1 MYIIYGLPMETHTAA
16 DLLNEIEEIVKIQTD
31 LISEKDYQKLQNQF
45 ENQYVDNN
53 SNVEGIAENLAKYY
67 LLYGDIN
74 LINTE
79 IDLYHSISREE
90 IRKCKKIP
98 EPESESFGLH
108 PYLRDGSELSP

>member
-1 MYIIYGLPMETHTAA
+1 
-16 DLLNEIEEIVKIQTD
+16 
-31 LISEKDYQKLQNQF
+31 
-45 ENQYVDNN
+45 VDNN

-79 IDLYHSISREE
+79 IDLYHSISREG
-90 IRKCKKIP
+90 KWQKIP
-98 EPESESFGLH
+98 EPESEISFGLH

>member
-16 DLLNEIEEIVKIQTD
+16 DLLNEIDEECKIQTD
-31 LISEKDYQKLQNQF
+31 LISERLSKLQNQF

-53 SNVEGIAENLAKYY
+53 SNNGGAENLAKYY

-79 IDLYHSISREE
+79 IFTTLLAEKKLGVAKIS
-90 IRKCKKIP
+90 
-98 EPESESFGLH
+98 EPESEISFGLH